1 MANAIAILSQPF
13 PTPDGNPK
21 VAIIGNPDTLLV
33 SGSNPPV
40 YRVSD
45 LGVNFEVAESSI
57 SFWVRQASTD
67 ADGSVFNALA
77 EAYVSSLSAGAVFD
91 ARTP

>member
-21 VAIIGNPDTLLV
+21 VAIIGNPDLLLV
-33 SGSNPPV
+33 ANSNPPI
-40 YRVSD
+40 YRVPA
-45 LGVNFEVAESSI
+45 LGVNFEVAASSI

-67 ADGSVFNALA
+67 ADGTVFNGLA
-77 EAYVSSLSAGAVFD
+77 AEYIASLPAGAVFD
-91 ARTP
+91 ARA